1 MSLPSTVADL
11 NTEGDCEETR
21 QCRGKLGWG
30 RGSALN
36 YCVSSTQKVTVRKLG
51 SVGKRWGGVGLYPQL
66 LRTSTQKATVRKHGS
81 VVERQ
86 CGVEALPSAVAD
98 LNAEGDCEKT
108 RHYHKK
114 WRGVGRGGV

>member
-21 QCRGKLGWG
+21 QCKGKVWWG

-36 YCVSSTQKVTVRKLG
+36 YCVSSTQKV
-51 SVGKRWGGVGLYPQL
+51 
-66 LRTSTQKATVRKHGS
+66 TVRKHGS

-86 CGVEALPSAVAD
+86 CGVEALPSAVAY

-108 RHYHKK
+108 RHYYKK